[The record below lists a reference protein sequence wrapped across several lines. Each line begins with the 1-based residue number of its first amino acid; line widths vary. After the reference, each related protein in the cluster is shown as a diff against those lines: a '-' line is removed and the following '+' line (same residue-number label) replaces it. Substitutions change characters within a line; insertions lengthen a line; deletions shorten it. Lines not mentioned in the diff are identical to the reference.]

1 MKYLEYQERRKQG
14 TFDFPIAVYHV
25 DDKHPRYQMVYHWH
39 FECELIRIISGSF
52 PLTINSQIYHLH
64 AGDIVFIQDGMLH
77 GGMPENCVYESLVF
91 NMKLLLKDNHIC
103 KKQIEAIMNHEL
115 LIYQRLPGEDA
126 FLRQITDTLF
136 QAMYTKY
143 AGYEFMVQGSLYLLI
158 GFILEHKL
166 YALRTREKEQLSHR
180 LKQLKQVLGY
190 IEEHYAEEITL
201 ETLASIAGMN
211 PKYFCRFFR
220 QITQRT
226 PINYLNYYRIE
237 CAREQL
243 LTTDTT
249 ITEVALNCGFNDIS
263 YFIKIFKKYM
273 GITPKQYVLQK
284 Y

>member
-25 DDKHPRYQMVYHWH
+25 DERHPRYQMVYHWH
-39 FECELIRIISGSF
+39 FECELIRIIRGNF
-52 PLTINSQIYHLH
+52 PLTVNNRLYHLH
-64 AGDIVFIQDGMLH
+64 EGDIVFIQDGMLH
-77 GGMPENCVYESLVF
+77 GGMPDNCIYESLVF
-91 NMKLLLKDNHIC
+91 DMKLLLKDNHIC
-103 KKQIEAIMNHEL
+103 KNQIEAIMNHEL
-115 LIYQRLPGEDA
+115 FIHQILPGENA

-136 QAMYTKY
+136 QAMYAKY
-143 AGYEFMVQGSLYLLI
+143 SGYEFMVQGSLYLLI

-166 YALRTREKEQLSHR
+166 YSLRSKEKEQVSYR
-180 LKQLKQVLGY
+180 LKQLKQVLRY
-190 IEEHYAEEITL
+190 IEDHYAEEITL

-226 PINYLNYYRIE
+226 PIDYVNYYRIE

-243 LTTDTT
+243 STTDMT
-249 ITEVALNCGFNDIS
+249 ITDAALNCGFNDIS

-273 GITPKQYVLQK
+273 GVTPKQYVLQK

>member
-25 DDKHPRYQMVYHWH
+25 DERHPRYQMVYHWH
-39 FECELIRIISGSF
+39 FECELIRIIRGNF
-52 PLTINSQIYHLH
+52 PLTVNNRLYHLH
-64 AGDIVFIQDGMLH
+64 EGDIVFIQDGMLH
-77 GGMPENCVYESLVF
+77 GGMPDNCIYESLVF
-91 NMKLLLKDNHIC
+91 DMKLLLKDNHIC
-103 KKQIEAIMNHEL
+103 KNQIEAIMNHEL
-115 LIYQRLPGEDA
+115 IIHQILPGENA

-136 QAMYTKY
+136 QAMYARY
-143 AGYEFMVQGSLYLLI
+143 CGYEFMVQGSLYLLI

-166 YALRTREKEQLSHR
+166 YSLRSKEKEQASYR
-180 LKQLKQVLGY
+180 LKQLKQVLRY
-190 IEEHYAEEITL
+190 IEDHYAEEITL

-226 PINYLNYYRIE
+226 PIDYVNYYRIE

-243 LTTDTT
+243 STTDMT
-249 ITEVALNCGFNDIS
+249 ITDAALNCGFNDVG

-273 GITPKQYVLQK
+273 GVTPKQYVLQK

>member
-1 MKYLEYQERRKQG
+1 
-14 TFDFPIAVYHV
+14 
-25 DDKHPRYQMVYHWH
+25 
-39 FECELIRIISGSF
+39 
-52 PLTINSQIYHLH
+52 
-64 AGDIVFIQDGMLH
+64 MLH
-77 GGMPENCVYESLVF
+77 GGMPQDCVYESLVF
-91 NMKLLLKDNHIC
+91 DMKLLLKDNHIC
-103 KKQIEAIMNHEL
+103 RQQVEAIMSHEL
-115 LIYQRLPGEDA
+115 LIYQQLPGDDL
-126 FLRQITDTLF
+126 FLRQTTDTLF
-136 QAMYTKY
+136 QAMYAKY
-143 AGYEFMVQGSLYLLI
+143 AGYEFIVQGSLYVLI

-166 YALRTREKEQLSHR
+166 YSLRTKEKEQVSYR
-180 LKQLKQVLGY
+180 LKQLKQVLRY

-201 ETLASIAGMN
+201 ETLASLAGMN

-226 PINYLNYYRIE
+226 PIDYLNYYRIE

-243 LTTDTT
+243 STTDTTITEVALNCGFNDISYFIKIFKKYMGITYLNYYRIECAREQLSTTDTT

>member
-25 DDKHPRYQMVYHWH
+25 DERHPRYQMVYHWH
-39 FECELIRIISGSF
+39 FECELLRIISGHF
-52 PLTINSQIYHLH
+52 LLTINNQLYRLS
-64 AGDIVFIQDGMLH
+64 AGDIIFIQDGMLH
-77 GGMPENCVYESLVF
+77 GGMPQDCVYESLVF
-91 NMKLLLKDNHIC
+91 DMKLLLKDNHIC
-103 KKQIEAIMNHEL
+103 RQQVEAIMSHEL
-115 LIYQRLPGEDA
+115 LIYQKLPGDDL
-126 FLRQITDTLF
+126 FLRQTTDTLF
-136 QAMYTKY
+136 QAMYAKY
-143 AGYEFMVQGSLYLLI
+143 AGYEFIVQGSLYLLI

-166 YALRTREKEQLSHR
+166 YSLRTKEKEQVSYR
-180 LKQLKQVLGY
+180 LKQLKQVLRY

-201 ETLASIAGMN
+201 ETLASLAGMN

-226 PINYLNYYRIE
+226 PIDYLNYYRIE

-243 LTTDTT
+243 STTDTT

>member
-25 DDKHPRYQMVYHWH
+25 DERHPRYQVVYHWH
-39 FECELIRIISGSF
+39 FECELIRIIRGNF
-52 PLTINSQIYHLH
+52 PLTVNNRLYHLH
-64 AGDIVFIQDGMLH
+64 EGDIVFIQDGMLH
-77 GGMPENCVYESLVF
+77 GGMPDNCIYESLVF

-103 KKQIEAIMNHEL
+103 KNQIEAIMNHEL
-115 LIYQRLPGEDA
+115 IIHQLLPGENT
-126 FLRQITDTLF
+126 FLRQVTDTLF
-136 QAMYTKY
+136 QAMYARY
-143 AGYEFMVQGSLYLLI
+143 SGYEFMVQGSLYLLI

-166 YALRTREKEQLSHR
+166 YSLRSKEKEQASYR
-180 LKQLKQVLGY
+180 LKQLKQVLRY
-190 IEEHYAEEITL
+190 IEDHYAEEITL

-226 PINYLNYYRIE
+226 PIDYVNYYRIE

-243 LTTDTT
+243 STTDMT
-249 ITEVALNCGFNDIS
+249 ITDAALNCGFNDVG

-273 GITPKQYVLQK
+273 GVTPKQYVLQK